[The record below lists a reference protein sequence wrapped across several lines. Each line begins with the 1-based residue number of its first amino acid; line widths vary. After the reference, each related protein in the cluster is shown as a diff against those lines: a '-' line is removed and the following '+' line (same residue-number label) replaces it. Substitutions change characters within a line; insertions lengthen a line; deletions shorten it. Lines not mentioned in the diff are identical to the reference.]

1 MIRNRKTFIPLLVV
15 AIAFAAFWYAR
26 NRDAALNAERQSK
39 VVARF
44 QQSFS
49 SGATQLVGEPQIEG
63 IIRLWM
69 PELGFGTFRPLE
81 VNEYVVTAQVKQG
94 GVLKWGRWLYT
105 CSGDHDEGIFKY
117 SYSEANQ
124 ANALPSFPLPLQ
136 KYIPWATQL
145 IDGVPSTAG
154 ASATIVSVSSPIHV
168 TDELIV
174 LASAPAGTTC
184 RIQVF
189 PPDALLSP
197 VQPQQPESDGS
208 VKWACKVNPRYAGSS
223 LALLV
228 HCAES
233 CGTKMLEN
241 STPGPNIEGLP

>member
-1 MIRNRKTFIPLLVV
+1 MIRNRKTFITFLVV
-15 AIAFAAFWYAR
+15 AIVFAAFWYAR

-39 VVARF
+39 VLALF

-49 SGATQLVGEPQIEG
+49 GGATQLVGEPQIEG
-63 IIRLWM
+63 INRLRM
-69 PELGFGTFRPLE
+69 PELGFGTFRPRE
-81 VNEYVVTAQVKQG
+81 VNEYVVTAQVNRG

-105 CSGDHDEGIFKY
+105 CNGDHDDGIFKY

-154 ASATIVSVSSPIHV
+154 ASATNVSVSSPVRV
-168 TDELIV
+168 TEKLIV
-174 LASAPAGTTC
+174 TASAPAGTTC
-184 RIQVF
+184 RMQVF
-189 PPDALLSP
+189 PSNALMSP
-197 VQPQQPESDGS
+197 VQPQQPEADGS
-208 VKWACKVNPRYAGSS
+208 VKWTCELNPRYAGSRLS
-223 LALLV
+223 LLV
-228 HCAES
+228 HCAEP

-241 STPGPNIEGLP
+241 STPGPNIEVLP